1 MTKQTAVEWLIEYC
15 DRENWSIPNNIIA
28 KAKEMEKEQIIEGF
42 DEGQEYEYQY
52 HINSAPKFDALTY
65 YNETF
70 KSEYDKTNSSRMVRS
85 NN

>member
-1 MTKQTAVEWLIEYC
+1 MKQTAVEWLEAIIKHCERFGTNIEQK
-15 DRENWSIPNNIIA
+15 DIEQA
-28 KAKEMEKEQIIEGF
+28 KSMEKEQIIEAF

-70 KSEYDKTNSSRMVRS
+70 KSE
-85 NN
+85 